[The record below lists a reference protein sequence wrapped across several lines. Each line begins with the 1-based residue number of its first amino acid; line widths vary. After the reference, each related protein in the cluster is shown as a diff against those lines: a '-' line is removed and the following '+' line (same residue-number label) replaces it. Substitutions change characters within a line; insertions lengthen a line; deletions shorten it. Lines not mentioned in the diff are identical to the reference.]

1 MDIGIERASTTKRAT
16 LGKTGKRLL
25 TFFFILLIIC
35 LLLVLRVQLK
45 YRDKI
50 ISGEKLTPP
59 NIGLVFGAGLK
70 AKGQP
75 GAVLEDRIFTAI
87 KLFQDGKVS
96 KIIMSGDN
104 RDVNHNEV
112 QAMKNFA
119 LEQGLPEDAIILDH
133 AGLNTY
139 DSCYRV
145 REAFGLNKI
154 ILITQKYH
162 LARALYICNELGVDA
177 LGVPAE
183 DRGYAKQSKY
193 SFREYLAGLQAWFEV
208 NITKPEPIIN

>member
-1 MDIGIERASTTKRAT
+1 MDIGIERASTIKRAS

-25 TFFFILLIIC
+25 TFFFIILIIC
-35 LLLVLRVQLK
+35 FLLILRVQMK

-50 ISGEKLTPP
+50 VTGDSLTPP

-75 GAVLEDRIFTAI
+75 GAVLEDRIITAI
-87 KLFQDGKVS
+87 KLFQDGKVG

-104 RDVNHNEV
+104 RDVNHNEA

-145 REAFGLNKI
+145 RKVFGLNKI
-154 ILITQKYH
+154 VLITQKYH
-162 LARALYICNELGVDA
+162 LTRALYICNELGIDA

-183 DRGYAKQSKY
+183 DRGYSKQSKY
-193 SFREYLAGLQAWFEV
+193 SFREYLASLQAWFEV
-208 NITKPEPIIN
+208 NITKPKPDIN